1 MALCYANTLMKI
13 QIYFFAPINITS
25 DAIMSEVETIEPI
38 ETNLLQNLLVLTYL
52 LIITVVI
59 RFPYF
64 FPAVIDWDE
73 STQIIMGQ
81 DILDGQLPYIDLWD
95 NKPPLSFLSYAFFI
109 LFFGKSII
117 AIRLAGSIC
126 VVTTA
131 YLIYIRLKLGY
142 FPQSISATF
151 YDFKNL
157 FLVTLS
163 IVATSLLIYGY
174 NTVDGLPLLSIGA
187 LCLFGVSAFACF
199 QYKKVSIAHYISAI
213 LFFGFSLA
221 AVWIDYNNWIG
232 AILALLIGIGVFVLS
247 NKESRI
253 FWLETILSY
262 CLLLL
267 LIIH

>member
-1 MALCYANTLMKI
+1 
-13 QIYFFAPINITS
+13 
-25 DAIMSEVETIEPI
+25 MSEVETIEPI

-131 YLIYIRLKLGY
+131 YLIYIVARNIWNNRSGI
-142 FPQSISATF
+142 ISAT
-151 YDFKNL
+151 L
-157 FLVTLS
+157 FIVFASLMGNGQATMTE
-163 IVATSLLIYGY
+163 IVAIVPLISSM
-174 NTVDGLPLLSIGA
+174 TILII
-187 LCLFGVSAFACF
+187 
-199 QYKKVSIAHYISAI
+199 KKETP
-213 LFFGFSLA
+213 FSFYLA
-221 AVWIDYNNWIG
+221 G
-232 AILALLIGIGVFVLS
+232 LLIGISGFIRLNLAYVGILIS
-247 NKESRI
+247 IAI
-253 FWLETILSY
+253 FIN
-262 CLLLL
+262 
-267 LIIH
+267 LIRKKDKMYFE